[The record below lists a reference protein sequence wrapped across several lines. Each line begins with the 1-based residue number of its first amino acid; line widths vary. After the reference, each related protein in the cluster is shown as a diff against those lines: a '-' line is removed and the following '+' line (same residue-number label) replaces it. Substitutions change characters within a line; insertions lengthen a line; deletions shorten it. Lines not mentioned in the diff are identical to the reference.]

1 MLYLFL
7 KIIIKNIIKNI
18 MENIKLNKEQ
28 EKIINNFVNK
38 NACFVNASAGTGKT
52 TTITEVY
59 IKLLESGE
67 KVSNIIVITFTKAA
81 ANEMLL
87 KIRNR
92 IRKKI
97 NEENINKNYWQ
108 NIYKELLSN
117 SKISTINAFAHSIV
131 KEYSMHLGMP
141 PNIYILEEDNQADE
155 ILQEEILNVLDF
167 SEHGKKVKKIYR
179 IYTEEDKEIFIKSIF
194 NFLVKI
200 KPRLENIEAFEK
212 VALKCIDIDDK
223 EYSKLYNDI
232 IYYSNEIIN
241 DNTKQNT
248 TINKCKYKIK
258 KLLECINNIE
268 KKDNVKNLNYAN
280 FENIRDSLIEVSTAK
295 LGNTKAEELKDILY
309 NLNNYCSLM
318 IKYIEA
324 IYNKDN
330 YIEIIEFIKE
340 TFNKFEKIKKEN
352 GIYSHEDI
360 MSKAIE
366 SLENKKIS
374 KEIRDNIKA
383 LILDEAQDTSKLQ
396 FSFINLIVFGKRDI
410 NENDIKELD
419 KINKK
424 ILIVGD
430 RKQSIYRFRNANL
443 NIFTN
448 IQNSFKDYLIDLKNN
463 YRSNSMLIEFF
474 NRFFKEV
481 VFLDDD
487 LVKYKEGDNILYNKK
502 TEKKSVSLFVLNNN
516 FEEEDKKLDID
527 SKTKLEAYSIANYIN
542 KNYKKEE
549 YKETVIL
556 LQTFTRLNIY
566 LEALSDLKIP
576 YYVDGG
582 NGFYVREEIENIILF
597 LKYLILKDYSVLPKL
612 LREKFFDINI
622 GDLSDFSNS
631 LLSEMLDLKDYFSLS
646 SLYSENYQNACGVA
660 KEKNYY
666 KELEKNRELLNSLER
681 KSATINS
688 YDIIETICIE
698 TNYYNY
704 LMTKEDGELCYA
716 NIEKLKSIAY
726 DFEDKSG
733 KNVYDFVI
741 GLTSV
746 VNDISYA
753 SVPKLSVEAVKVM
766 TIHKSKGLEFKNV
779 FLAGAGY
786 NRNSA
791 NDRFDFI
798 EDFPVIEI
806 PVHNYIKDYNIR
818 ISEKDKEYNRIA
830 DLSEKRRLLYVALTR
845 AGENLTISGE
855 GRGKNTY
862 RGYINDYIV
871 ELKELN
877 NKISSESQKELIEI
891 KDIKND
897 FVNFY
902 SYGRGIKSNEKN
914 DIKNITQ
921 INEKLKNIPNNIVN
935 ENKIK
940 NNEINN
946 IQYVIPSKIGVK
958 NNFEEDN
965 FKNIGELLNK
975 KLSSL
980 EFEKENDYNDYEEKI
995 KISPTNMGTIMHE
1008 LFENFDFD
1016 KYLKDKEN
1024 YIEKLK
1030 IDTLKYYK
1038 YYDNND
1044 LKDKLDKYFNN
1055 FIKNE
1060 HIKNIINGN
1069 EKIISREHKF
1079 QSRKLENETIFIIPA
1094 KIDLITQNTKGKYF
1108 ILDYKTSKK
1117 SEEKIA
1123 FYQNQLNEY
1132 KKIIKEVFNIEN
1144 LKELKTDVIFL
1155 G

>member
-1 MLYLFL
+1 ME
-7 KIIIKNIIKNI
+7 KI
-18 MENIKLNKEQ
+18 ENIKLNKEQ
-28 EKIINNFVNK
+28 EEIINNFLNK

-59 IKLLESGE
+59 IKLLERGE

-232 IYYSNEIIN
+232 INYSNDIIN
-241 DNTKQNT
+241 DNSKQNKT
-248 TINKCKYKIK
+248 VGECKEKLK
-258 KLLECINNIE
+258 NLLECINLIE
-268 KKDNVKNLNYAN
+268 NKNNKLNYID
-280 FENIRDSLIEVSTAK
+280 FENIRENLILVSNAK
-295 LGNTKAEELKDILY
+295 LGNTKSEELKNLLFE
-309 NLNNYCSLM
+309 LNNNCSLM
-318 IKYIEA
+318 IKYIDA
-324 IYNKDN
+324 IYNKEN
-330 YIEIIEFIKE
+330 YIAVIEFIKA
-340 TFNKFEKIKKEN
+340 TFNEFEKIKKEN

-366 SLENKKIS
+366 SLENEKIS
-374 KEIRDNIKA
+374 KEIRENIKA

-582 NGFYVREEIENIILF
+582 NGFYEREEIENIILF

-646 SLYSENYQNACGVA
+646 SLYSENYQNACKIA

-741 GLTSV
+741 GLISV

-798 EDFPVIEI
+798 EDYPTIEI
-806 PVHNYIKDYNIR
+806 PVHNYIKDYKIKLSN
-818 ISEKDKEYNRIA
+818 KENDYNKNA

-845 AGENLTISGE
+845 AGENLIISGE
-855 GRGKNTY
+855 NNRSGKNSY
-862 RGYINDYIV
+862 RSYINDYIS

-877 NKISSESQKELIEI
+877 IETTSESQKKLIEI
-891 KDIKND
+891 KNINNN

-902 SYGRGIKSNEKN
+902 SYGNGIKSNEEKN
-914 DIKNITQ
+914 ASEEEINRINKILQKASENIKTKKNIE
-921 INEKLKNIPNNIVN
+921 NET
-935 ENKIK
+935 
-940 NNEINN
+940 NN
-946 IQYVIPSKIGVK
+946 IQYIIPSKIGV
-958 NNFEEDN
+958 NYEENN
-965 FKNIGELLNK
+965 FKNITELLNRR
-975 KLSSL
+975 LSNL
-980 EFEKENDYNDYEEKI
+980 EFEEEIEEGEEKI
-995 KISPTNMGTIMHE
+995 KISPINMGTIMHE
-1008 LFENFDFD
+1008 LLENFDFD
-1016 KYLKDKEN
+1016 KYFEDKEN

-1030 IDTLKYYK
+1030 TETLKYYN
-1038 YYDNND
+1038 YYESKD
-1044 LKDKLDKYFNN
+1044 LKEKLDKYFNN
-1055 FIKNE
+1055 FIQNE
-1060 HIKNIINGN
+1060 HIKNIINGA

-1079 QSRKLENETIFIIPA
+1079 QSRKLENKTTFITIA
-1094 KIDLITQNTKGKYF
+1094 KIDLITQNLNGDYF

-1117 SEEKIA
+1117 SKEKIE
-1123 FYQNQLNEY
+1123 FYQSQLNIY
-1132 KKIIKEVFNIEN
+1132 KEIVSETFKIEN
-1144 LKELKTDVIFL
+1144 ENYLKTDIIFL